1 MTPEWAQRR
10 AVVDEILQR
19 YPERRSA
26 IMPLLHLAQESR
38 GYVAREDIEAIAE
51 ILAMTPAQVES
62 VASFYALYVRRPRGR
77 HTLTVCSNLAC
88 VLGGARSLVE
98 HLRQRLGVEPG
109 ETTDDGLF
117 TLQVTGECLAAC
129 DQAPVLQVDG
139 YYVHR
144 ASPDK
149 VDRLLEA
156 LRRGVPMAEL
166 ADRAALPH
174 EAEGGA
180 QGGAR
185 PETPAGPGKG
195 ARADGWR
202 L

>member
-10 AVVDEILQR
+10 AVVEEILQR

-38 GYVAREDIEAIAE
+38 GYIALEDIEAIAE
-51 ILAMTPAQVES
+51 ILGMTPAQVES
-62 VASFYALYVRRPRGR
+62 VASFYALYVRRPQGR

-88 VLGGARSLVE
+88 VLGGARSLVD
-98 HLRQRLGVEPG
+98 HLRRRLGVEPG
-109 ETTDDGLF
+109 ETTGDGLF

-144 ASPDK
+144 ATPDK

-166 ADRAALPH
+166 ADRATLPH
-174 EAEGGA
+174 EADGDG

-185 PETPAGPGKG
+185 PEPPASPGKE
-195 ARADGWR
+195 ASADGR
-202 L
+202 HL